1 MRRRWVLRYMWTDP
15 DIIILHEKM
24 YWLGQV
30 NDLVRGRYVR
40 KGHNNVIWKFYFLVI
55 PHLLPSLVCTG
66 TNLIH
71 FTAVL
76 HKHLSKF
83 APELL
88 LLIWIQQAVRWY
100 YWCKISHTQFT
111 TELATQKS
119 LHMVRKK
126 YDDETEKHMEKL
138 RIS

>member
-15 DIIILHEKM
+15 DIIILHQKM

-55 PHLLPSLVCTG
+55 LSSSFISLYR
-66 TNLIH
+66 H
-71 FTAVL
+71 EPDYFTAVL

-83 APELL
+83 APECITLTHLNSTSSETIVLL
-88 LLIWIQQAVRWY
+88 ENITHSIYNRVSDTKVSA
-100 YWCKISHTQFT
+100 HG
-111 TELATQKS
+111 TQKIIMTKQKS
-119 LHMVRKK
+119 TWKN
-126 YDDETEKHMEKL
+126 
-138 RIS
+138 